1 MEKTIKIDD
10 KLVKFKATANTPRM
24 YRQQFQADLF
34 VDIQN
39 LNDAW
44 QKARANKE
52 PLPGDA
58 LVMFENIAF
67 TMAKQADPEAV
78 PDTADEWLEQFDMFS
93 IWQILPEIIQLW
105 GINTLSINESKK
117 KAGKRKGNAR

>member
-10 KLVKFKATANTPRM
+10 KQVKFKATAMTPRM
-24 YRQQFQADLF
+24 YRQQFQSDLF
-34 VDIQN
+34 VDIQK

-44 QKARANKE
+44 QNARANKE

-58 LVMFENIAF
+58 LTMFENIAY

-78 PDTADEWLEQFDMFS
+78 PETADEWLEQFDMFS
-93 IWQILPEIIQLW
+93 IYEVLPQIFELW
-105 GINTLSINESKK
+105 ALNTKQTSTPKK
-117 KAGKRKGNAR
+117 K

>member
-78 PDTADEWLEQFDMFS
+78 PETADEWLEQFDMFS

-105 GINTLSINESKK
+105 GINNLSINESKK
-117 KAGKRKGNAR
+117 KAGRRKGS

>member
-1 MEKTIKIDD
+1 MEKTITIDD
-10 KLVKFKATANTPRM
+10 KQVKFKATAMTPRM
-24 YRQQFQADLF
+24 YRQQFQSDLF
-34 VDIQN
+34 VDIQK

-44 QKARANKE
+44 QNARANGE
-52 PLPGDA
+52 PLPGNA
-58 LVMFENIAF
+58 LTMFENIAY

-105 GINTLSINESKK
+105 GINNLSINESKK
-117 KAGKRKGNAR
+117 KAGRRKGS

>member
-1 MEKTIKIDD
+1 MEKTITIDD

-34 VDIQN
+34 VDIQR

-78 PDTADEWLEQFDMFS
+78 PDTADEWLDQFEIFS
-93 IWQILPEIIQLW
+93 IWQILPEIIELW
-105 GINTLSINESKK
+105 GINNLSINESKK
-117 KAGKRKGNAR
+117 KAGRRKGS

>member
-1 MEKTIKIDD
+1 MEKNIKIDD

-78 PDTADEWLEQFDMFS
+78 PETADEWLEQFEMFS

-105 GINTLSINESKK
+105 GINNLSINESKK
-117 KAGKRKGNAR
+117 KAGKRKGS

>member
-10 KLVKFKATANTPRM
+10 KPVKFKATANTPRM
-24 YRQQFQADLF
+24 YRQQFQSDLF
-34 VDIQN
+34 VDIQK

-44 QKARANKE
+44 QNARANKE

-58 LVMFENIAF
+58 LTMFENIAY

-105 GINTLSINESKK
+105 GINNLSINESKK
-117 KAGKRKGNAR
+117 KAGKRRES

>member
-1 MEKTIKIDD
+1 MEKTITIDD

-105 GINTLSINESKK
+105 GINNLSINESKK
-117 KAGKRKGNAR
+117 KAGRRKGS

>member
-1 MEKTIKIDD
+1 MEKTITIDD
-10 KLVKFKATANTPRM
+10 KPVKFKATANTPRM

-105 GINTLSINESKK
+105 GINNLSINESKK
-117 KAGKRKGNAR
+117 KAGKRKGS

>member
-78 PDTADEWLEQFDMFS
+78 PETADEWLEQFEMFS

-105 GINTLSINESKK
+105 GINNLSINESKK
-117 KAGKRKGNAR
+117 KAGKRKGS

>member
-10 KLVKFKATANTPRM
+10 KPVKFKATAATLRM

-34 VDIQN
+34 VDILK

-44 QKARANKE
+44 QKARANNE
-52 PLPGDA
+52 PLTGDA

-78 PDTADEWLEQFDMFS
+78 PETADEWLDQFEMFS

-105 GINTLSINESKK
+105 GINNLSINKSKK
-117 KAGKRKGNAR
+117 KAGKRKGS

>member
-24 YRQQFQADLF
+24 YRQQFQSDLF
-34 VDIQN
+34 VDIQK

-44 QKARANKE
+44 QNARANKE

-58 LVMFENIAF
+58 LTMFENIAY

-78 PDTADEWLEQFDMFS
+78 PETADEWLEQFDMFS

-105 GINTLSINESKK
+105 GINNLSINESKK
-117 KAGKRKGNAR
+117 KAGKRKGS

>member
-78 PDTADEWLEQFDMFS
+78 PETADEWLEQFDMFS

-105 GINTLSINESKK
+105 GINNLSINESKK
-117 KAGKRKGNAR
+117 KAGKRRES

>member
-78 PDTADEWLEQFDMFS
+78 PETADEWLEQFEMFS

-105 GINTLSINESKK
+105 GINNLSINESKK
-117 KAGKRKGNAR
+117 KAGRRKGS

>member
-1 MEKTIKIDD
+1 MEKTITIDD

-78 PDTADEWLEQFDMFS
+78 PETADEWLEQFDMFS

-105 GINTLSINESKK
+105 GINNLSINESKK
-117 KAGKRKGNAR
+117 KAGRRKGS

>member
-105 GINTLSINESKK
+105 GINNLSINESKK
-117 KAGKRKGNAR
+117 KAGRRKGS

>member
-39 LNDAW
+39 INDAW

-78 PDTADEWLEQFDMFS
+78 PETADEWLEQFDMFS
-93 IWQILPEIIQLW
+93 IWQIFPEIIQLW
-105 GINTLSINESKK
+105 GINNLSINESKK
-117 KAGKRKGNAR
+117 KAGKRRES

>member
-1 MEKTIKIDD
+1 MEKTITIDD

-34 VDIQN
+34 VDIQR

-105 GINTLSINESKK
+105 GINNLSINESKK
-117 KAGKRKGNAR
+117 KAGRRKGS

>member
-1 MEKTIKIDD
+1 MEKTITIDD

-105 GINTLSINESKK
+105 GINNLSINESKK
-117 KAGKRKGNAR
+117 KAGKRKGS

>member
-1 MEKTIKIDD
+1 MEKTITIDD

-78 PDTADEWLEQFDMFS
+78 PETADEWLEQFEMFS

-105 GINTLSINESKK
+105 GINNLSINESKK
-117 KAGKRKGNAR
+117 KAGKRKGS

>member
-10 KLVKFKATANTPRM
+10 KPVKFKATANTPRM
-24 YRQQFQADLF
+24 YRQQFQSDLF
-34 VDIQN
+34 VDIQR

-58 LVMFENIAF
+58 LTMFENIAY

-78 PDTADEWLEQFDMFS
+78 PETADEWLEQFEMFS

-105 GINTLSINESKK
+105 GINNLSINESKK
-117 KAGKRKGNAR
+117 KAGKRRES